1 MRAIR
6 AVSLV
11 AALVAGGQA
20 ATGVYV
26 VRPGDTLSAVA
37 GRLHV
42 PVGRLAAANRLANP
56 NRIFVGQRLLI
67 PGTAPAAPT
76 AAHPTPA
83 ASGLPLFHVVQ
94 RGETLASIATAF
106 HTTPQAIATANGIV
120 DGRLLN
126 GARLSIVAPG
136 TPAPRR
142 PNAAGTLGGAVHV
155 VARGETLGALA
166 TRYRTTVKALASA
179 NGVRNPSLIRVG
191 MRLTVPGS
199 GWACPV
205 AGHVTFVN
213 DWGLPR
219 ERGTFHQGNDLMAP
233 RGTPVVAPVSGTVR
247 QIVGSVGGN
256 QVWFEGDDGFRYIN
270 SHLDRFAAT
279 GHVAAGT
286 VIGYVGDSGDAKGG
300 PTHLHFEIHPGGG
313 PAVNP
318 YPTILAA
325 CGG

>member
-6 AVSLV
+6 AISLV
-11 AALVAGGQA
+11 AALAFGGQA

-26 VRPGDTLSAVA
+26 VRPGDTLSGVA

-42 PVGRLAAANRLANP
+42 PLSKLAAANRVTDP

-67 PGTAPAAPT
+67 PGTGPV
-76 AAHPTPA
+76 TPA
-83 ASGLPLFHVVQ
+83 GGRATPAPGGPALFHIVQ
-94 RGETLASIATAF
+94 RGETLASIAAAF

-142 PNAAGTLGGAVHV
+142 PSVNGTLGSAVHV
-155 VARGETLGALA
+155 VAQGETLGALA
-166 TRYRTTVKALASA
+166 SRYRTTVKALASA
-179 NGVRNPSLIRVG
+179 NGVRDPSLIRVG

-205 AGHVTFVN
+205 AGKVSFVN

-219 ERGTFHQGNDLMAP
+219 ERGTFHQGNDLMAA
-233 RGTPVVAPVSGTVR
+233 RGTPVVAPVSGTVH
-247 QIVGSVGGN
+247 QVVGAIGGN
-256 QVWFEGDDGFRYIN
+256 QVWFQGDDGFRYIN
-270 SHLDRFAAT
+270 SHLDRFGAT

-286 VIGYVGDSGDAKGG
+286 VIGFVGDTGDAKGG

-313 PAVNP
+313 PAINP